1 MSDTTVDPA
10 AVPRLEDLGDLM
22 GRRVLLRADFNVPL
36 DGDQIT
42 DDLRIRA
49 ALPTIEW
56 LQAHGA
62 TVTACSHLGR
72 PKGAPDPSFSL
83 DPVRA
88 RLAELAPGVELL
100 DNLRFD
106 PGETGN
112 DDAFVVRLVD
122 GQDAYVNDAFGASH
136 RAHASIVGP
145 PRYLPSAAGRLLAS
159 EIDVMLGLRADPKRP
174 FVAILGGAKVSDK
187 LGVIEALLDVVDT
200 LIVGGGMCFTFLAAQ
215 GHHVGSSLLE
225 EDKIDVCRALL
236 DRTDAIHLPSDVT
249 ALGPGGELGNPG
261 AGGEVRQLG
270 VEIPD
275 GWAGLDIGPGTAAE
289 FSDIIG
295 DARTILWNGPMGVFE
310 DERFAAGTRT
320 VAEAVAEA
328 RGFSVIGGGD
338 SAAAVA
344 QFGLSADIDHLS
356 TGGGASLELLEQG
369 DLPGLEALRN
379 ASNATG

>member
-1 MSDTTVDPA
+1 MSDTAVDPA
-10 AVPRLEDLGDLM
+10 AVPRLEDLGDLT
-22 GRRVLLRADFNVPL
+22 GKRVLLRADFNVPL

-56 LQAHGA
+56 LQGRGA

-72 PKGAPDPSFSL
+72 PKGVPDPAYSL

-112 DDAFVVRLVD
+112 DDAFVERLVD